1 MKCAAQGGT
10 FDRQQGQVSCV
21 ITTEEVG
28 KNPKFT
34 EETENTP
41 TGQGNI
47 SNKQEQQESECQQ
60 DLCWRRLTAVD
71 IEEGVEAAT
80 LRSGPSCPHSLNVVE
95 GDSLLK
101 NPSTPHPSPLQALKN
116 TAMAVFW
123 P

>member
-21 ITTEEVG
+21 VTTEEEG

-34 EETENTP
+34 EETETTT

-60 DLCWRRLTAVD
+60 DLCWRRITAVD
-71 IEEGVEAAT
+71 IEEGARL
-80 LRSGPSCPHSLNVVE
+80 LRSGPTSCPYSPECVE
-95 GDSLLK
+95 
-101 NPSTPHPSPLQALKN
+101 
-116 TAMAVFW
+116 
-123 P
+123 

>member
-21 ITTEEVG
+21 ITTEEEG

-80 LRSGPSCPHSLNVVE
+80 LRPFLPSF
-95 GDSLLK
+95 
-101 NPSTPHPSPLQALKN
+101 T
-116 TAMAVFW
+116 
-123 P
+123 

>member
-95 GDSLLK
+95 VEFSEVRMQDL
-101 NPSTPHPSPLQALKN
+101 A
-116 TAMAVFW
+116 
-123 P
+123 